1 MGSRQASMVLEQ
13 VQRVLAAREEERLS
27 DRELLQRF
35 CARQDEQA
43 FAVLVKRHGAMVLNV
58 CRRVLHNEHDAEDA
72 FQAAFLVLAR
82 HASARLWHD
91 SVGPWLYRVAYRL
104 ALRLKAGVERHA
116 KAQRTSPKAPPAEP
130 LAN

>member
-1 MGSRQASMVLEQ
+1 MGSRQASIVLEQ

-58 CRRVLHNEHDAEDA
+58 CRRILHNEHDAEDA
-72 FQAAFLVLAR
+72 FQTVFLILAR
-82 HASARLWHD
+82 KAPAGAWQET
-91 SVGPWLYRVAYRL
+91 VGPWLYRVA
-104 ALRLKAGVERHA
+104 H
-116 KAQRTSPKAPPAEP
+116 
-130 LAN
+130 